1 LTDRIQGTRE
11 EVRKFGYLFAAV
23 LSIIALY
30 TLYRGTSHWLWFLGA
45 AVVFLVAGLAA
56 YPVLRPVY
64 IGWMTFAFVLGWI
77 NTRILLG
84 LMFFLVFTPIG
95 LLLRLTGKDLLDQRI
110 DRSAKSYWVKR
121 ERKEFDPKRYERL
134 F

>member
-1 LTDRIQGTRE
+1 V
-11 EVRKFGYLFAAV
+11 EVRKFGYLFAV
-23 LSIIALY
+23 VFSIIALY
-30 TLYRGTSHWLWFLGA
+30 SMYRGTSQWPWFLGA
-45 AVVFLVAGLAA
+45 AAVFLLAGLVA

-64 IGWMTFAFVLGWI
+64 IGWMKFAFVLGWI

-84 LMFFLVFTPIG
+84 LMFFLVVTPIG
-95 LLLRLTGKDLLDQRI
+95 LILRLTGKDLLDQKI